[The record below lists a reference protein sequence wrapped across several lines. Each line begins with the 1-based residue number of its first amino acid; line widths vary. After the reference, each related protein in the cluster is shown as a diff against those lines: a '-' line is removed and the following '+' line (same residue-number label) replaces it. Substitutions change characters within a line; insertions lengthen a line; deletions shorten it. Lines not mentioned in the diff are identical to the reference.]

1 MSDIRQR
8 ALGLLA
14 RREHSAR
21 ELITKLIMRDYDEA
35 TVQSVVATLAKE
47 GLQSD
52 DRFAEGY
59 IHGRIEKGYGPVRIK
74 QELRGHGINDD
85 LIYFHLDM
93 HAPEWEMRAIRARE
107 KRFGKKIPQ
116 DFNDKAKQMRFLQ
129 QRGFSGEQMRKF
141 LELLI
146 NKR

>member
-1 MSDIRQR
+1 MPEIRQR

-21 ELITKLIMRDYDEA
+21 ELITKLMLRNYDEA
-35 TVQSVVATLAKE
+35 AVQSVVATLAQE

-52 DRFAEGY
+52 GRFAEGY

-74 QELRGHGINDD
+74 QELRERGINDD
-85 LIYFHLDM
+85 LIYLHLDM
-93 HAPEWEMRAIRARE
+93 HAPEWEQRAIRARE
-107 KRFGKKIPQ
+107 KRFGQKFPR

-129 QRGFSGEQMRKF
+129 QRGFSGEQIRKTF
-141 LELLI
+141 GTSD
-146 NKR
+146 